1 LNKRLDKRGI
11 LRRRHAQTSADALR
25 NDFKVRRVANIP
37 EKEEEDP
44 SCYMFLNLT
53 HALFDASSSHLSQK
67 GQQIAKLWLDAK
79 DFNDTRRQHYFTSPI
94 L

>member
-1 LNKRLDKRGI
+1 LNKRLDKRGT
-11 LRRRHAQTSADALR
+11 LRRRHAQAPADSLR
-25 NDFKVRRVANIP
+25 NDIEVRRVANIP
-37 EKEEEDP
+37 EKQEEDTG
-44 SCYMFLNLT
+44 CYMFLDLT